1 MKYTIFKRLT
11 FDYIAIILSVIFLGV
26 YITIKLKQLNELTR
40 SVAKVDSAS
49 IIHIENLL
57 DAMYSQVGF
66 GKKYLISKDKDFYNR
81 FKELKKYFL
90 DDLSKLENLID
101 SSRKYNLFLEAKGLY
116 FEYLSLFEKELAFE
130 DENLDN
136 FTKRLKNVRKK
147 EELIVDTINR
157 RLKNII
163 TIARFAR
170 DNKIEKSNQ
179 ISLHILKVTAITS
192 GFAVLLGI
200 LISFFNTRIINRS
213 ILVLQ
218 KRTEEVS
225 KGKFEKIEN
234 IKSPPE
240 IKELGDHFNM
250 MCERLKE
257 LDNMK
262 VDFISHISHELR
274 TPLTAIKEASSMM
287 LEETFVDTNEK
298 QKELFTVVKEECDRL
313 ITSVNKILDLSC
325 MEAKMMDYQ
334 FKECSVFPVIQ
345 KTILKLAPIAQS
357 KRINLELIPPPEL
370 PTVKVDSERIGQV
383 LENLLA
389 NALKFTPNGGIV
401 TIKTFC
407 KTDASLNK
415 FLEISISDTGCG
427 ILNDNLGKIFD
438 KFKRI
443 KSGRETV
450 RGTGL
455 GLSIVKHII
464 DAHGGSVWVKSE
476 PGKGSTFFFSLPV

>member
-11 FDYIAIILSVIFLGV
+11 FDYIAIILSVLFLGV
-26 YITIKLKQLNELTR
+26 YVTIKLKQLNGLTR
-40 SVAKVDSAS
+40 SVATVDSAS
-49 IIHIENLL
+49 VIHIESLL
-57 DAMYSQVGF
+57 DTMYSQVGF
-66 GKKYLISKDKDFYNR
+66 GKKYFISKDKDFYLR
-81 FKELKKYFL
+81 FKELKEYFL
-90 DDLSKLENLID
+90 SDLNKLENLIN
-101 SSRKYNLFLEAKGLY
+101 SSEKYDLFLDAKGLY
-116 FEYLSLFEKELAFE
+116 SEYLSLFEKELTFE
-130 DENLDN
+130 NENLSN
-136 FTKRLKNVRKK
+136 STKRLKDVRKK

-157 RLKNII
+157 KLKNII
-163 TIARFAR
+163 TIARSDR

-192 GFAVLLGI
+192 GLAVLIGI

-218 KRTEEVS
+218 KRTEEIS

-234 IKSPPE
+234 IESPPE
-240 IKELGDHFNM
+240 IKELGDHFNL
-250 MCERLKE
+250 MCERLGE
-257 LDNMK
+257 LDDMK

-287 LEETFVDTNEK
+287 LEEAFVNTNEK
-298 QKELFTVVKEECDRL
+298 QQELFTVVKEECDRL

-334 FKECSVFPVIQ
+334 FKECSFFHVVQ
-345 KTILKLAPIAQS
+345 TAILKLAPIAQS

-370 PTVKVDSERIGQV
+370 PIVKIDSERIGQV
-383 LENLLA
+383 FENLIG

-401 TIKTFC
+401 TVKTSC
-407 KTDASLNK
+407 KTDASSNK
-415 FLEISISDTGCG
+415 FLEVSISDTGCG
-427 ILNDNLGKIFD
+427 ILKDNLGKIFD

-443 KSGRETV
+443 KNRRETV

-476 PGKGSTFFFSLPV
+476 PGKGSSFFFSLPV